1 MKKFK
6 LKKSINE
13 EILQPIVK
21 VTQNENKEDKHYFN
35 QSNKYGLIN
44 YLKSGTKDGKIRLF
58 QNGTIEDEE
67 RLKHIIISPCKINR
81 WEQMD
86 ESERLVLRE
95 SFISKIQFD
104 FKNQNYLLAIEEK
117 TRKNE
122 NGDDV
127 LMEHYHLVVSNKT
140 PTDKK
145 FKINYKN

>member
-35 QSNKYGLIN
+35 FNQAKYGLLN
-44 YLKSGTKDGKIRLF
+44 YLKTQNKTGSIKLYE
-58 QNGTIEDEE
+58 NGTIEDEN
-67 RLKHIIISPCKINR
+67 RLKHIIISPCKISR

-86 ESERLVLRE
+86 ENERLVLRE
-95 SFISKIQFD
+95 SFISKLQFD

-122 NGDDV
+122 NGEDI
-127 LMEHYHLVVSNKT
+127 LMEHYHW
-140 PTDKK
+140 
-145 FKINYKN
+145 

>member
-35 QSNKYGLIN
+35 QSKFGLIN
-44 YLKSGTKDGKIRLF
+44 YLKSEAKEGKIKLYES
-58 QNGTIEDEE
+58 GTIEDEN

-86 ESERLVLRE
+86 DNERLVLRE
-95 SFISKIQFD
+95 SYI
-104 FKNQNYLLAIEEK
+104 
-117 TRKNE
+117 
-122 NGDDV
+122 
-127 LMEHYHLVVSNKT
+127 
-140 PTDKK
+140 
-145 FKINYKN
+145 